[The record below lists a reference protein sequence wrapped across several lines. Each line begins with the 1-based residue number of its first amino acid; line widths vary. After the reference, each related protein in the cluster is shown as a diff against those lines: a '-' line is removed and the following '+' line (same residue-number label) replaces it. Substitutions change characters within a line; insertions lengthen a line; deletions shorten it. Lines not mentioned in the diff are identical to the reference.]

1 MASYE
6 ATVTSPESRGDVFEY
21 LADFSSVAEWDPG
34 VRAAR
39 VTLGQP
45 GAPGAEF
52 EVVSRFLGRDVPLT
66 YRAEAVD
73 RPQRLLMVAETP
85 TVVSRDEITFV
96 DAPGGGTEVTYA
108 ADLRLRGALRLTD
121 PLLGVLFRR
130 IGDNARDGLAARL
143 HGPLHARGDREATAS

>member
-1 MASYE
+1 MATYE
-6 ATVTSPESRGDVFEY
+6 ATVTSPENRGDVFEY

-39 VTLGQP
+39 VTRGNP

-73 RPQRLLMVAETP
+73 RPHRLLMVAETP

-96 DAPGGGTEVTYA
+96 DALGGGTEVTYA
-108 ADLRLRGALRLTD
+108 ADLRLRGALRPFD
-121 PLLGVLFRR
+121 PVLGILFKR

-143 HGPLHARGDREATAS
+143 LGPLHPRRDRQATVS